1 MLHAECRNV
10 EDVFE
15 DWDSK
20 VDCHKNQLTWSGKGH
35 FLINTYWNPK
45 DTFLVSE
52 LSVISIQSNCSKF
65 MAVWNILAQARYV
78 HKLCKLSLGRSTVK
92 NKAIIATTERDDDK
106 DKGLSTRWG
115 CEAESCHAALQLSIA
130 DPAVGRCAQLL
141 GPVRVHTWSRA
152 GKGKEGKGQ
161 LEEGFLRCIP
171 TPDQALKAEILAL
184 AGTHGF

>member
-20 VDCHKNQLTWSGKGH
+20 VDCHKNQLTRSGKGH

-106 DKGLSTRWG
+106 DKGLSTRC
-115 CEAESCHAALQLSIA
+115 CEAESCHAALHLSIA

-141 GPVRVHTWSRA
+141 GPVCVHTWSRA
-152 GKGKEGKGQ
+152 EQGREGAACG
-161 LEEGFLRCIP
+161 GFLKCSPHPRP
-171 TPDQALKAEILAL
+171 
-184 AGTHGF
+184 GFEG

>member
-20 VDCHKNQLTWSGKGH
+20 VDCHKNQLTRSGKGH

-130 DPAVGRCAQLL
+130 DPAVSRCAQLL

-152 GKGKEGKGQ
+152 GKGREGAACG
-161 LEEGFLRCIP
+161 GFLRCIP
-171 TPDQALKAEILAL
+171 TPDQALKAEILAVG
-184 AGTHGF
+184 GTHGF